1 MGITKYIDF
10 NYKKY
15 NTIFNIAIIIILVTH
30 IFHIMDSKKKYLYL
44 FYLGFIIAYILLL
57 ISEYQSNNNRI
68 NIILLIFRAGVI
80 LFLLP
85 SFYYDLKDTLIGT
98 KKSDLL

>member
-15 NTIFNIAIIIILVTH
+15 NTVFNIAIIVLLFTH
-30 IFHIMDSKKKYLYL
+30 MFHLMDSKKKYLYL
-44 FYLGFIIAYILLL
+44 FYLGFIIGYILLL

-68 NIILLIFRAGVI
+68 NIILLIFRVSII

-85 SFYYDLKDTLIGT
+85 SFYHDLKDTLTGS
-98 KKSDLL
+98 KKKDLL